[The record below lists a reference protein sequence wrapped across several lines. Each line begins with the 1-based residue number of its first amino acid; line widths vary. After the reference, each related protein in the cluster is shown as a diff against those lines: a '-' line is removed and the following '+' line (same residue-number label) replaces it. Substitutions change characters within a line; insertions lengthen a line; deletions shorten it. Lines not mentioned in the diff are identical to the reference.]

1 MLPVVSTCCGRGA
14 SVEGINVAVY
24 VDDMKA
30 NFRGY
35 VMCHMIADTTEELL
49 AMADRIGAAHK
60 YIQIP
65 GTPKEHFDIP
75 LERRAVAV
83 EHGAIEITRREAIHI
98 VRAKRMAAAG

>member
-1 MLPVVSTCCGRGA
+1 M
-14 SVEGINVAVY
+14 AVY

-35 VMCHMIADTTEELL
+35 VMCHMLADTTKELL
-49 AMADRIGAAHK
+49 AMADKIGAAHK
-60 YIQIP
+60 YIQNP

-83 EHGAIEITRREAIHI
+83 RHGAIEISRREAVAI
-98 VRAKRMAAAG
+98 VRAKRARVTVEVRSKSGETNR